1 MGSSPA
7 TRQIAAATAA
17 AAAISRSSGGVELYD
32 GRDEL
37 STVGELVS
45 THLLLLLLLGLRV
58 GVGRG
63 DAVLTLPPVVVA
75 HLLLVAERT
84 RRRRRRRHPR
94 SPRAATASAV
104 HAEHAIVQLDEP
116 NLPAAVVAAAA
127 AAAARTAGG
136 RLIHRQTGEQ
146 TGCGGERYG
155 MGQPLSARRPGTA
168 ASTLS
173 QT

>member
-7 TRQIAAATAA
+7 TRQIAAAT

-116 NLPAAVVAAAA
+116 NLPAAVAAAV
-127 AAAARTAGG
+127 ARTAGG

>member
-17 AAAISRSSGGVELYD
+17 AAAIGRSSGGVELYD

-45 THLLLLLLLGLRV
+45 THLLLLLLGLRV

-84 RRRRRRRHPR
+84 RRRRRHPR

-116 NLPAAVVAAAA
+116 NLPAVVAA

>member
-1 MGSSPA
+1 MGSSPV
-7 TRQIAAATAA
+7 TRQIAAAT

-45 THLLLLLLLGLRV
+45 THLLLLLLGLRV

-116 NLPAAVVAAAA
+116 NLPAAV
-127 AAAARTAGG
+127 AAARTTGG

>member
-1 MGSSPA
+1 MGSSPV
-7 TRQIAAATAA
+7 TRQIAAAT

-84 RRRRRRRHPR
+84 RRRRRHPR
-94 SPRAATASAV
+94 PPRAATASAV

-127 AAAARTAGG
+127 AARTTGG

>member
-1 MGSSPA
+1 MGSSPV

-45 THLLLLLLLGLRV
+45 THLLLLLGLRV

-127 AAAARTAGG
+127 AARTAGG

>member
-45 THLLLLLLLGLRV
+45 THLLLLLLLLLGLRV

-116 NLPAAVVAAAA
+116 NLPAAAVIA

-146 TGCGGERYG
+146 TGCGRERYG
-155 MGQPLSARRPGTA
+155 MRQPLSARRPGTA

>member
-1 MGSSPA
+1 MGSSPV

-45 THLLLLLLLGLRV
+45 THLLLLLGLRV

-84 RRRRRRRHPR
+84 RRRRRHPR

-127 AAAARTAGG
+127 AARTAGG
-136 RLIHRQTGEQ
+136 CLIHRQTGEQ